1 MNEAVFE
8 DLEFAGYILEDNY
21 NEIPEIKGV
30 YCAYACS
37 KNPQTNKWTLGDIV
51 YFGKA
56 EEGDSSIRARVIAHM
71 NKDDNARKTLRKGE
85 KLAYAYAKTDNAS
98 VCERALI
105 AEHKDLPRLA
115 NDKLTGEYEGPM
127 VFLTTSG
134 KNKGISEEI
143 LFLSNEKE

>member
-1 MNEAVFE
+1 MSKPVFE
-8 DLEFAGYILEDNY
+8 NLKFEGYVLEDNY
-21 NEIPEIKGV
+21 NNIPEIKGV

-37 KNPQTNKWTLGDIV
+37 KNPQTNNWMLGDIV

-56 EEGDSSIRARVIAHM
+56 EEGDSSIRARVVAHM
-71 NKDDNARKTLRKGE
+71 DPEDNARKTLREGE

-105 AEHKDLPRLA
+105 AKHKDLPRLA

-127 VFLTTSG
+127 VSLMTSG